1 MTLTFLGTGTS
12 TGVPTLACHCAVCE
26 SADPRDK
33 RTRPSVLVE
42 FDGRAVVIDTSPD
55 FRGQALREK
64 LERLD
69 AVLFTHDHV
78 DHVMGLDDV
87 RVYCFR
93 QDQAIP
99 IYADAGVMASLRR
112 IFAYVFDQT
121 YPYGGIPKLD
131 PHRDDPVD
139 HEHPCLLVHGLASN
153 CRTWES
159 VAERLHAF
167 GHPVAAVD
175 QRGHGRSDKPPEGY
189 DYATLCRDL
198 LLVLDALRHKPHPS
212 HSTVEQSLA
221 WVERLKPRR
230 AFFTHIAHELG
241 HEATN
246 ATLPPNVRLAYDGL
260 KLELGGRA
268 APTFE
273 SKP

>member
-26 SADPRDK
+26 STDPRDK

-55 FRGQALREK
+55 FRVQALREK

-78 DHVMGLDDV
+78 DHVIGLDDV

-93 QDQAIP
+93 QGQAIP
-99 IYADAGVMASLRR
+99 IYADAAVMASLRR
-112 IFAYVFDQT
+112 IFAYVFDQS

-131 PHRDDPVD
+131 PHLIEGPFDLWGERVTPIRVLHGNLPVLGFRLRDFAYLTDFSTIP
-139 HEHPCLLVHGLASN
+139 E
-153 CRTWES
+153 ES
-159 VAERLHAF
+159 LPAL
-167 GHPVAAVD
+167 GSLD
-175 QRGHGRSDKPPEGY
+175 
-189 DYATLCRDL
+189 
-198 LLVLDALRHKPHPS
+198 LLVLDALRHKPHPA

-230 AFFTHIAHELG
+230 ALFTHIAHELG

-246 ATLPPNVRLAYDGL
+246 ATLPANVRLAYDGL
-260 KLELGGRA
+260 KVELGGRA
-268 APTFE
+268 AKSIS
-273 SKP
+273 SKLS